1 MYYLQNKNLKIQFL
15 QEPKQE
21 TNEILITQ
29 VPKNIFAERKKKNTT
44 FYLAHL
50 WSTYL
55 NNYT

>member
-29 VPKNIFAERKKKNTT
+29 APEIYFQRKKIKTT
-44 FYLAHL
+44 FHLAHFVVN
-50 WSTYL
+50 WYK
-55 NNYT
+55 